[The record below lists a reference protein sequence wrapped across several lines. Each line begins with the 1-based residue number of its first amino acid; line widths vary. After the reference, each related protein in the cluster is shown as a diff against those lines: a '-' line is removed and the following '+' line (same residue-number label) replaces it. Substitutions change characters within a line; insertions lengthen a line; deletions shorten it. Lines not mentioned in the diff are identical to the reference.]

1 MLTDLNH
8 TKRDFVNSTDLFIL
22 LTLISISTAII
33 ILEILGGI
41 DHGDMHILLGIIDTI
56 AGDTMATTIIIV
68 IKIIGLIH
76 GIIHGTIGIMD
87 GMETDM
93 DITTHIIIRTMTIT
107 TIMEIIMV
115 EILVTI
121 TTEKEVITIIPTM
134 VTILEQ
140 DLEVHTKELMGDQSN
155 KLVA

>member
-1 MLTDLNH
+1 M
-8 TKRDFVNSTDLFIL
+8 
-22 LTLISISTAII
+22 
-33 ILEILGGI
+33 EILGGI

-107 TIMEIIMV
+107 TIMETIMV

-121 TTEKEVITIIPTM
+121 TTEKEVITTIPTM